1 MASSASHRS
10 PPVKATAAVDLRL
23 LISLMTME
31 MGVRPGA
38 TIDTLT
44 YSEP

>member
-10 PPVKATAAVDLRL
+10 PPVKATAAVDLRFE
-23 LISLMTME
+23 ISLITID

-38 TIDTLT
+38 TMDTLT